1 MFEHL
6 YHRFEKFKDG
16 GVQAEFDARLRA
28 GLRPAPELQAVITL
42 LVEALRGRGG
52 YNCLHVSAADLE
64 RNGAK
69 VFSRAA
75 RLISPRRP
83 TLLSADAALGAKAR
97 SQMSK
102 HFDHPLYTAE
112 LLPPRQRALFE
123 DVEGR
128 ITLALELVDMHVCA
142 AAQSVVGN
150 LLTPFAQGVCYE
162 RDGLRGAAIASNTT
176 SLPRCTDLYS
186 QSAELKGLRWF

>member
-1 MFEHL
+1 
-6 YHRFEKFKDG
+6 
-16 GVQAEFDARLRA
+16 
-28 GLRPAPELQAVITL
+28 
-42 LVEALRGRGG
+42 
-52 YNCLHVSAADLE
+52 
-64 RNGAK
+64 
-69 VFSRAA
+69 
-75 RLISPRRP
+75 
-83 TLLSADAALGAKAR
+83 
-97 SQMSK
+97 MSK

-162 RDGLRGAAIASNTT
+162 RDGLRGAAIASNAT
-176 SLPRCTDLYS
+176 SLPRCMDLYS
-186 QSAELKGLRWF
+186 RSAELKGLRWF

>member
-176 SLPRCTDLYS
+176 SLPRCMDLYS
-186 QSAELKGLRWF
+186 RSAELKGLRWF